1 MLKPLQE
8 HATKAELVYKSLVD
22 AIVENELLPGARLII
37 QDIARRLSVSEI
49 PVREALKKL
58 EATGLIEVRPH
69 QGAIV
74 TRPSPEWLEE
84 IFVMRAGLEGTA
96 IRTSI
101 PLLLTRDIDK
111 IRAMNSSMK
120 ACLKSGDYKEYS
132 RLNREFHWAIIAK
145 CPYPNLLNLLNDLLM
160 KSQFGRAIFGLKS
173 AAMQISNT
181 EHDRLIEAICKGDI
195 DRADEINRE
204 HRSRVGKEI
213 AEIIRAASEDT
224 KKSLERRKRYVADH
238 RFKRQA

>member
-8 HATKAELVYKSLVD
+8 HATKADLVYKSLVD
-22 AIVENELLPGARLII
+22 AIVGNELVPGTRLII

-74 TRPSPEWLEE
+74 TRPSPEWIEE

-101 PLLLTRDIDK
+101 PLLTRRDIDNIK
-111 IRAMNSSMK
+111 KMNVSMK
-120 ACLKSGDYKEYS
+120 TCLKLANYKEYA

-145 CPYPNLLNLLNDLLM
+145 SPYPNLLNLLNDLLM
-160 KSQFGRAIFGLKS
+160 KSQFGRAIFGLKP
-173 AAMQISNT
+173 ATMKISDV
-181 EHDRLIEAICKGDI
+181 EHDRLIEAIRRRDI
-195 DRADEINRE
+195 HRAEEINRE
-204 HRSRVGKEI
+204 HRSRVGKEL
-213 AEIIRAASEDT
+213 AEIIRAASDKTRE
-224 KKSLERRKRYVADH
+224 KSGKEEERCGGLSI
-238 RFKRQA
+238 